1 MDLLKNRQRDLGGL
15 FLVVG
20 CSALSSLPRR
30 LLTDAFDVPVRG
42 GIKMR
47 TAAVD
52 HPFERSI
59 VASDMPSRRS
69 YSLSWH
75 GCTSARHLRDSRTQG
90 HRVASERRASS
101 LAGMNHVTEASH
113 ILAVPALR
121 FNHD

>member
-42 GIKMR
+42 GIRMR

-52 HPFERSI
+52 HPFERLNLRR
-59 VASDMPSRRS
+59 AMPNATSPCCGGLLLRD
-69 YSLSWH
+69 LWLTFLH
-75 GCTSARHLRDSRTQG
+75 GWLGDYRISHRVRGSSAR
-90 HRVASERRASS
+90 
-101 LAGMNHVTEASH
+101 
-113 ILAVPALR
+113 
-121 FNHD
+121 